1 MVNLTNTFY
10 FLPIY
15 SIYFY
20 CFSFSLFFGFA
31 KQKKGISEDHHPNE
45 FGCQCSQTHYFRQNM
60 EHQRS

>member
-20 CFSFSLFFGFA
+20 CFSFSLLFSFA
-31 KQKKGISEDHHPNE
+31 KQKKEISEDHHPNE
-45 FGCQCSQTHYFRQNM
+45 FGCQ
-60 EHQRS
+60 RS